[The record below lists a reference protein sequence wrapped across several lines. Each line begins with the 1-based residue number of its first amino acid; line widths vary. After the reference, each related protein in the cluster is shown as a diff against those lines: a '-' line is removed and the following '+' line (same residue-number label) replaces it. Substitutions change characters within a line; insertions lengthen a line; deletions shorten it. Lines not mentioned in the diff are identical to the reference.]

1 MLFSLLIVSST
12 RNKKNGGSSSD
23 GQVCTIFILPTATPR
38 RTLPI
43 VCHPHSRWL
52 HHWRCF
58 SVDNTQQC
66 HAKFNSFSWVN
77 KFHVLFWHQS
87 NCFRSFRPGQGK
99 EDFFLRQRLVTTVIL
114 VCYSGCLLQVKDF
127 RPARV
132 SLENWHIPSHEQR
145 DYLAE
150 FVSALNAMQK
160 KGHWFKWQL
169 IN

>member
-1 MLFSLLIVSST
+1 MMGKFPPSLTYPRLRPVETRHCLSPTLEMTSSLAMFFS
-12 RNKKNGGSSSD
+12 R
-23 GQVCTIFILPTATPR
+23 QYTA
-38 RTLPI
+38 L
-43 VCHPHSRWL
+43 SR
-52 HHWRCF
+52 
-58 SVDNTQQC
+58 Q
-66 HAKFNSFSWVN
+66 FNSFSWVN

-99 EDFFLRQRLVTTVIL
+99 GEFFPCQRLVITVFL
-114 VCYSGCLLQVKDF
+114 VCYSGCLLRVKDF

-132 SLENWHIPSHEQR
+132 SLENSHIPSHEQR

-150 FVSALNAMQK
+150 FVSALNAVQK